1 MHKKH
6 IVMAALAMPLAFAAQ
21 AQNIEEDATD
31 AADAAG
37 LATSENQ
44 LSEAD
49 LPAMSDALV
58 PSLADVLSEMD
69 EVEILQMEQTV
80 TDTGTLDLDTDMM
93 IENQITAALEEGLIS
108 PEHAGDAE
116 IVMEI
121 VNANA
126 EYFNFD
132 ILQEISDLIAE
143 GEFSEVQIRQ
153 TLEAFDSLS
162 DADKALVA
170 QEEFDAQEPGNAL
183 YQQVSAEGRAII
195 QANMPVLTE

>member
-6 IVMAALAMPLAFAAQ
+6 IVMAAPAMPLAFAAQ

-170 QEEFDAQEPGNAL
+170 QEEFDAQNTSNAL
-183 YQQVSAEGRAII
+183 YQQVSAEGKAII

>member
-1 MHKKH
+1 MPKKH
-6 IVMAALAMPLAFAAQ
+6 IILAALAMPLAFTAQ
-21 AQNIEEDATD
+21 AQNIEEDAT
-31 AADAAG
+31 DAAG

-44 LSEAD
+44 LSEAE

-58 PSLADVLSEMD
+58 PSLVDVLSEMD
-69 EVEILQMEQTV
+69 DVEILQMEQTV

-170 QEEFDAQEPGNAL
+170 QEEFDAQNTSNAL
-183 YQQVSAEGRAII
+183 YQQVSAEGKAII

>member
-1 MHKKH
+1 
-6 IVMAALAMPLAFAAQ
+6 
-21 AQNIEEDATD
+21 
-31 AADAAG
+31 
-37 LATSENQ
+37 
-44 LSEAD
+44 
-49 LPAMSDALV
+49 MSDALV

-80 TDTGTLDLDTDMM
+80 TDTGTLDLDTDMVV
-93 IENQITAALEEGLIS
+93 ENQITAALEEGLIS
-108 PEHAGDAE
+108 PENASDVE
-116 IVMEI
+116 VVMEI

-143 GEFSEVQIRQ
+143 GEFSETQIRQ

-162 DADKALVA
+162 DADKAIVA
-170 QEEFDAQEPGNAL
+170 QEEFDAKDQGNAL
-183 YQQVSAEGRAII
+183 YQQVSAEGKAII

>member
-1 MHKKH
+1 MPKKH
-6 IVMAALAMPLAFAAQ
+6 IILAALAMPLAFTAQ
-21 AQNIEEDATD
+21 AQNIEEDAT
-31 AADAAG
+31 DAAG

-44 LSEAD
+44 LSEAE

-58 PSLADVLSEMD
+58 PSLVDVLSEMD
-69 EVEILQMEQTV
+69 DVEILQMEQTV
-80 TDTGTLDLDTDMM
+80 TDTGTLDLDTDMVV
-93 IENQITAALEEGLIS
+93 ENQITAALEEGLIL
-108 PEHAGDAE
+108 PENAGDVE
-116 IVMEI
+116 VVMEI

-143 GEFSEVQIRQ
+143 GEFSETQIRQ

-162 DADKALVA
+162 DADKAIVA

>member
-1 MHKKH
+1 
-6 IVMAALAMPLAFAAQ
+6 
-21 AQNIEEDATD
+21 
-31 AADAAG
+31 
-37 LATSENQ
+37 
-44 LSEAD
+44 
-49 LPAMSDALV
+49 MSDALV

-80 TDTGTLDLDTDMM
+80 TDTGTLDLDTDMVV
-93 IENQITAALEEGLIS
+93 ENQITAALEEGLIS
-108 PEHAGDAE
+108 PENASDVE
-116 IVMEI
+116 VVMEI

-143 GEFSEVQIRQ
+143 GEFSETQICQ

-162 DADKALVA
+162 DADKAIVA
-170 QEEFDAQEPGNAL
+170 QEEFDAQDQGNAL
-183 YQQVSAEGRAII
+183 YQQVSAEGKAII

>member
-6 IVMAALAMPLAFAAQ
+6 KVIAALAMPLAFTAQ
-21 AQNIEEDATD
+21 AQNVGEE

-37 LATSENQ
+37 LAPSESQ
-44 LSEAD
+44 LSEAE
-49 LPAMSDALV
+49 LPEMSDALV

-80 TDTGTLDLDTDMM
+80 TDTGTLDLDTDMVV
-93 IENQITAALEEGLIS
+93 ENQITADLEEGLIS
-108 PEHAGDAE
+108 PENASDVE
-116 IVMEI
+116 VVMEI

-143 GEFSEVQIRQ
+143 GEFSETQIRQ

-162 DADKALVA
+162 DADKAIVA
-170 QEEFDAQEPGNAL
+170 QEEFDAQDPGNAL

>member
-1 MHKKH
+1 MPKKH
-6 IVMAALAMPLAFAAQ
+6 IILAALAMPLAFTAQ
-21 AQNIEEDATD
+21 AQNIEEDAT
-31 AADAAG
+31 DAAG

-44 LSEAD
+44 LSEAE

-58 PSLADVLSEMD
+58 PSLVDVLSEMD
-69 EVEILQMEQTV
+69 DVEILQMEQTV
-80 TDTGTLDLDTDMM
+80 TDTGTLDLDTDMVV
-93 IENQITAALEEGLIS
+93 ENQITAALEEGLIL
-108 PEHAGDAE
+108 PENAGDVE
-116 IVMEI
+116 VVMEI
-121 VNANA
+121 GNTNA

-143 GEFSEVQIRQ
+143 GEFSETQIRQ

-162 DADKALVA
+162 DADKAIVA